1 MGLCLWKDI
10 EGKGETGNSV
20 CFDLEK
26 FNIKFKKQ
34 DIVEYD
40 HVY

>member
-20 CFDLEK
+20 CFDLERSSTHK
-26 FNIKFKKQ
+26 
-34 DIVEYD
+34 V
-40 HVY
+40 